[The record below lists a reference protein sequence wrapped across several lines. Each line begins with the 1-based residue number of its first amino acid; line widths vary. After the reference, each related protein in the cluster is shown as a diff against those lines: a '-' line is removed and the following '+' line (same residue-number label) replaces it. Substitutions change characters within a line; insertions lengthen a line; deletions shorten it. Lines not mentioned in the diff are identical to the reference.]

1 MTAIVFAGPTLP
13 ADAVAALLPEATV
26 LPPARQGDIFRAVRA
41 HRPIALGLID
51 GVFLHEPA
59 VWHREILSALHEGVH
74 VFGAASMGALR
85 AAELAPFGMRGVGR
99 VFGAYRDGA
108 WPGFSDAFEDDDEV
122 AVIHA
127 PAELGAAPLS
137 DALVDLR
144 DTLLAA
150 EEACLLS
157 RDERDALLVALKALA
172 FPRRSLAALGDLAPH
187 LRDWLAG
194 GRVHRK
200 RRDAEAMLAAMAALL
215 AGSPAPF
222 VPEFRFEPVQ
232 VWDDFVRAETSAPS
246 ADDLLVLE
254 ELRLRPGDWEEAAR
268 MALGRLCV
276 ADAAPSDA
284 DTRAAF
290 DRFRTAR
297 GLLRRADIDT
307 WRADNAAPA
316 ARFTRLLRDEAALL
330 GVLADNPPGLEA
342 AIADHLRVTGRFA
355 PLLRRARAKQA
366 TLAGLPPHAAGAEL
380 DAALAWFADH
390 HAVALSSLRTDAVL
404 AAAVWREYL
413 FQRRVSP

>member
-1 MTAIVFAGPTLP
+1 
-13 ADAVAALLPEATV
+13 
-26 LPPARQGDIFRAVRA
+26 
-41 HRPIALGLID
+41 
-51 GVFLHEPA
+51 
-59 VWHREILSALHEGVH
+59 
-74 VFGAASMGALR
+74 
-85 AAELAPFGMRGVGR
+85 
-99 VFGAYRDGA
+99 
-108 WPGFSDAFEDDDEV
+108 
-122 AVIHA
+122 
-127 PAELGAAPLS
+127 
-137 DALVDLR
+137 
-144 DTLLAA
+144 
-150 EEACLLS
+150 
-157 RDERDALLVALKALA
+157 
-172 FPRRSLAALGDLAPH
+172 
-187 LRDWLAG
+187 
-194 GRVHRK
+194 
-200 RRDAEAMLAAMAALL
+200 
-215 AGSPAPF
+215 
-222 VPEFRFEPVQ
+222 
-232 VWDDFVRAETSAPS
+232 
-246 ADDLLVLE
+246 
-254 ELRLRPGDWEEAAR
+254 